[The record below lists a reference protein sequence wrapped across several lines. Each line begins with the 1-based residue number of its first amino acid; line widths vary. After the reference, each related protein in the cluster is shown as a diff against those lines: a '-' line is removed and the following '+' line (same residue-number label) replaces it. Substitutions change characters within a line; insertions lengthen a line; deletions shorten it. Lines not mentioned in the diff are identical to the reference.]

1 MDFKAKF
8 KCFKQPLSVSD
19 FDIEQSFLSHT
30 MIVYNNSNYW
40 DCPTICMY
48 SNCTATVVVR

>member
-8 KCFKQPLSVSD
+8 KCFKQPLSVSY
-19 FDIEQSFLSHT
+19 FDIEQSLLSHSIT

-40 DCPTICMY
+40 DTICMY
-48 SNCTATVVVR
+48 SNCTTTVVVR